1 MSGQTGIQV
10 TESGSERPLPAD
22 PFDEHDGCAFTHHLP
37 SRQDVPRNWKNITE
51 EFNEASSYLKL
62 GELLHDS
69 IFGLFE
75 AMSAIE
81 MMDPKMDAGMMCN
94 QAGRKVLNLQQSV
107 DAGRTKVSDLTN
119 GELIGIMDTTFACMA
134 TWLEGHSLAQTV
146 FTNLYTHNPELIDD
160 RCLRAFS
167 LVTLKLVECIKDKVM
182 RAGVFEEEDFQSMTY
197 GFKLAHNVTELRVVG
212 MLKEV
217 EEEYNRKVRSTRARQ
232 GEDRD
237 TATEL
242 EHEQCVGVV
251 SRIKFCRMFYSALL
265 AFNKREVK
273 QSIEEARKLL
283 LLAQDLLPVIEK
295 TVELGNPLE
304 TELETSEKLPA
315 TPDYPNMMGF
325 EPLVNQRLLPPTFP
339 RYAKIISRQDA
350 ITYFEGL
357 VSRLRTVC
365 EVTSVT
371 SFHSIVDFFAEFSK
385 HCPCVLSRSVL
396 QQTFLPYNNK
406 KVFGVELVQEALR
419 DAMRGFVCPPVLAQR
434 SPIYN
439 NAQAKELADSLLLH
453 AVRPMCSLVQIHGHN
468 RARQRDKF
476 GQLLE
481 ELAALQDQAE
491 KVDAN
496 LHTLMSKAEIKK
508 TYEASFSCWVMYH
521 TLRTMIQYVLS
532 GFELELY
539 AIHEY
544 HYIFWYLSD
553 FLYAWFISTLSQA
566 DSMLGDHESQ
576 YAEAPGKGRSN
587 KKKGKRKRSR
597 PLERELALSKALQAL
612 CSGYYKA
619 VVGFRLD
626 GKIQQPNSEFD
637 NERVRFEHRF
647 GAFTNILTP
656 PLVQYDQFCEIT
668 NPRKGDNVPSPVAL
682 YGTSSELFA
691 HAAELFD
698 KVSNQGPE
706 IVSLIRVA
714 KTNTV
719 VLRLLVRGHK
729 RDSQAPPEFDF
740 GTHRT
745 FPIIKLV

>member
-1 MSGQTGIQV
+1 MESLCRAAEMEASREGIMP
-10 TESGSERPLPAD
+10 SD
-22 PFDEHDGCAFTHHLP
+22 PFDDHDGCSAFTHHLP
-37 SRQDVPRNWKNITE
+37 SRQNIQRNWKNITE
-51 EFNEASSYLKL
+51 EFNEAASHLKL

-94 QAGRKVLNLQQSV
+94 QSGHKVLNLQESIE
-107 DAGRTKVSDLTN
+107 AGRLKTADLTN
-119 GELIGIMDTTFACMA
+119 HELIGIMDTTFACLA

-146 FTNLYTHNPELIDD
+146 FTNLYAHNPDLIDD

-167 LVTLKLVECIKDKVM
+167 LVVLKMVDTIKDKVM

-212 MLKEV
+212 MLKEI
-217 EEEYNRKVRSTRARQ
+217 EEDYNRRVRSTRARQ

-242 EHEQCVGVV
+242 EHEECIAVV

-265 AFNKREVK
+265 AFTKKEIK
-273 QSIEEARKLL
+273 QSVEEGKKLL
-283 LLAQDLLPVIEK
+283 LLALDLLPPIQK
-295 TVELGNPLE
+295 TVELGDPQVI
-304 TELETSEKLPA
+304 SEDESSPA
-315 TPDYPNMMGF
+315 MPDYPNMMGF

-339 RYAKIISRQDA
+339 RYAKIISRRDA
-350 ITYFEGL
+350 ISYLEGL
-357 VSRLRTVC
+357 VTRLRTVC
-365 EVTSVT
+365 EVTSLT
-371 SFHSIVDFFAEFSK
+371 SFHSIVDFFTEFSK
-385 HCPCVLSRSVL
+385 QCPCVLSRSVL
-396 QQTFLPYNNK
+396 QQIFLPYNNK
-406 KVFGVELVQEALR
+406 KVFGVELVQECLR
-419 DAMRGFVCPPVLAQR
+419 DTLRGFVCPPVLAPR

-439 NAQAKELADSLLLH
+439 NAQAKEMADSMLMH
-453 AVRPMCSLVQIHGHN
+453 SVRPMCSLIQIHGHN

-481 ELAALQDQAE
+481 ELATLQDQAE

-496 LHTLMSKAEIKK
+496 LHTIMSKAEVRK

-521 TLRTMIQYVLS
+521 TLRTMILYVQS

-539 AIHEY
+539 GIHEY

-576 YAEAPGKGRSN
+576 YTEPQGKGRSN
-587 KKKGKRKRSR
+587 KKKAKRKRPR
-597 PLERELALSKALQAL
+597 PLERELALSKAQQAL

-619 VVGFRLD
+619 VMGFRLD
-626 GKIQQPNSEFD
+626 SKIKQPNSEFD
-637 NERVRFEHRF
+637 NEKVRFEHRF
-647 GAFTNILTP
+647 NAFATILTP

-668 NPRKGDNVPSPVAL
+668 TPKAGDTPPRSLAL
-682 YGTSSELFA
+682 YGTASELFS
-691 HAAELFD
+691 HAAELLD
-698 KVSNQGPE
+698 KVPSPNAE
-706 IVSLIRVA
+706 IQSLIRVA
-714 KTNTV
+714 KTNNV
-719 VLRLLVRGHK
+719 VLRLLVGGHK
-729 RDSQAPPEFDF
+729 RDSQAPPQFDF
-740 GTHRT
+740 NTHRT

>member
-1 MSGQTGIQV
+1 MENLCKAAETATGRDGFMP
-10 TESGSERPLPAD
+10 SD
-22 PFDEHDGCAFTHHLP
+22 PFDDQDGCSPFTHHLP
-37 SRQDVPRNWKNITE
+37 SRQDIPRNWKDITA
-51 EFNEASSYLKL
+51 EFDEAASYLKL

-94 QAGRKVLNLQQSV
+94 QSGHKVLNLQQSIE
-107 DAGRTKVSDLTN
+107 AGRVKTKEITN
-119 GELIGIMDTTFACMA
+119 NELIGIMDTTFACLA
-134 TWLEGHSLAQTV
+134 TWMEGHSLAQTV
-146 FTNLYTHNPELIDD
+146 FTNLYAHNPELIDD

-167 LVTLKLVECIKDKVM
+167 LVILKMVDSIKDKVM

-232 GEDRD
+232 GEKRD

-242 EHEQCVGVV
+242 EHEQCVALV

-265 AFNKREVK
+265 AFSKKEVK
-273 QSIEEARKLL
+273 QSLEEAKKLL
-283 LLAQDLLPVIEK
+283 LFALDLLPPIQK
-295 TVELGNPLE
+295 TVELGDPPV
-304 TELETSEKLPA
+304 THDGEKSPA
-315 TPDYPNMMGF
+315 MQDYPNIMGF

-339 RYAKIISRQDA
+339 RYAKIISRRDA
-350 ITYFEGL
+350 ISYLEGL
-357 VSRLRTVC
+357 VARLRTVC
-365 EVTSVT
+365 EVTSLT
-371 SFHSIVDFFAEFSK
+371 SFHSILDFFAEFSK
-385 HCPCVLSRSVL
+385 QCPCVLSRSVL
-396 QQTFLPYNNK
+396 QQIFLPYNNK
-406 KVFGVELVQEALR
+406 KVFGVELVQECLR
-419 DAMRGFVCPPVLAQR
+419 DTLRVFVCPPVLAQR

-439 NAQAKELADSLLLH
+439 IAQAKEMADSLLLH

-481 ELAALQDQAE
+481 ELAGLQDQAE
-491 KVDAN
+491 KIDAS
-496 LHTLMSKAEIKK
+496 LHTLMAKAEAKK

-521 TLRTMIQYVLS
+521 TLRTMLHYVQS

-553 FLYAWFISTLSQA
+553 FLYAWFISTVSQA

-576 YAEAPGKGRSN
+576 YAEPQGKGRSN
-587 KKKGKRKRSR
+587 KKKVKRKRSR
-597 PLERELALSKALQAL
+597 PLERELALSKAAQAL

-619 VVGFRLD
+619 VMGFRLD

-647 GAFTNILTP
+647 SVFGAILTP

-668 NPRKGDNVPSPVAL
+668 TPKKGDAHPSPEAL
-682 YGTSSELFA
+682 YGTASELFS
-691 HAAELFD
+691 HAAELLD
-698 KVSNQGPE
+698 KVPNPVPE
-706 IVSLIRVA
+706 IHSLIRVA
-714 KTNTV
+714 KTNKV
-719 VLRLLVRGHK
+719 VLRLLVQGHK
-729 RDSQAPPEFDF
+729 RESQAPPQFDF
-740 GTHRT
+740 TNHRT